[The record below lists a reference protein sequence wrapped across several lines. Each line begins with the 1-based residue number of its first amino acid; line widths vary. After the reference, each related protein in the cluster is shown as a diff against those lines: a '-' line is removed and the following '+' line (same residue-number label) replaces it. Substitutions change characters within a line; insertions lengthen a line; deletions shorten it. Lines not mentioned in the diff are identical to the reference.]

1 MEVLNKV
8 KKYKIA
14 VESTLSLNMLEPC
27 EYYIMCI
34 LFVVVAVISTL
45 WLERVET
52 VYEYSPWGHMLALSV
67 RDSREDYIVKCR
79 KTL

>member
-1 MEVLNKV
+1 MPSLFDSGASMEVLNKV

-34 LFVVVAVISTL
+34 LL
-45 WLERVET
+45 
-52 VYEYSPWGHMLALSV
+52 Y
-67 RDSREDYIVKCR
+67 
-79 KTL
+79 